1 MKKQFML
8 ACLFL
13 LGIPFAQAQ
22 SNVEEID
29 FIQSIIGAE
38 KKQITSMFINVDGPE
53 GETFWNLYDEY
64 EAKRKAFG
72 KERFGLIKQYVEEY
86 EGITDEQTDAL
97 MRRAIKL
104 RKSSDRLVDSYY
116 KKMRRKVGP
125 KVAAQFYQLESFIQA
140 EIRAELFENIPMID
154 ELDD

>member
-1 MKKQFML
+1 MKKLCIL
-8 ACLFL
+8 ASL
-13 LGIPFAQAQ
+13 LLAIPIANAQ

-29 FIQSIIGAE
+29 FVQSLVGAE
-38 KKQITSMFINVDGPE
+38 KKQITSMFIDVE
-53 GETFWNLYDEY
+53 GAEADAFWELYDAY
-64 EAKRKAFG
+64 ETKRKAFG
-72 KERFGLIKQYVEEY
+72 KERFGLIKQYVEQY
-86 EGITDEQTDAL
+86 EGITDEQTDDL

-116 KKMRRKVGP
+116 RKIRKKVGP
-125 KVAAQFYQLESFIQA
+125 KVAAQFHQLESFIQA